1 MSSEA
6 EKAFS
11 QEVREKKRA
20 ANGAHSM
27 RGKRGLVGS
36 VKTPADLLTGKARR
50 EYEGTSKVT
59 TSTIYD
65 ELIPAERF
73 DELTRRERML
83 YLHSWAKRYTVK
95 QISEQL
101 GKSTAQVYNILKSHG
116 VATPRQQKQRKS
128 SGSKQAAPVAAETLP
143 EQTPSTDPEP
153 TETKA
158 TKAPADAP
166 EPGANTCDYRMSGT
180 YTGADLAAK
189 LQGLATMCLPDGRYA
204 VSIIWREL

>member
-6 EKAFS
+6 EKAFT

-50 EYEGTSKVT
+50 EYEASSEVITSSIFDK
-59 TSTIYD
+59 
-65 ELIPAERF
+65 LIPAEKF
-73 DELTRRERML
+73 NELTKRERML

-95 QISEQL
+95 QIGEQL
-101 GKSTAQVYNILKSHG
+101 GKSAAQVYNILKSHG
-116 VATPRQQKQRKS
+116 VATPRQQKQRRS
-128 SGSKQAAPVAAETLP
+128 PGSKKAAPVAAETLP
-143 EQTPSTDPEP
+143 EQIPSTDPEP

-158 TKAPADAP
+158 PADAP
-166 EPGANTCDYRMSGT
+166 EPSTNTCDYRMSGT
-180 YTGADLAAK
+180 YSGTDLAAK
-189 LQGLATMCLPDGRYA
+189 LQGLSAMCLPDGRYE
-204 VSIIWREL
+204 VSITWREL

>member
-1 MSSEA
+1 MSNEA
-6 EKAFS
+6 ERLFR
-11 QEVREKKRA
+11 EEIREKKRA
-20 ANGAHSM
+20 GSGAHSI

-50 EYEGTSKVT
+50 EYEGSSEVT
-59 TSTIYD
+59 VSSVYV

-116 VATPRQQKQRKS
+116 VATPRQQKQHKS
-128 SGSKQAAPVAAETLP
+128 SSDSKQAAPLAAETLP

-153 TETKA
+153 TEF
-158 TKAPADAP
+158 KAPADAP
-166 EPGANTCDYRMSGT
+166 EPGASTCDYRMSGT

-189 LQGLATMCLPDGRYA
+189 LQGLSTMCLPNGQYD
-204 VSIIWREL
+204 VSIKWREL